1 MRVSDN
7 QPQRLGLGKVDPSS
21 REARAGAFLR
31 EALDVAELSAA
42 EIADVRARLAASAS
56 GRRPRRLLVPAF
68 AAFGVLFVTGGV
80 LAALGTFHRRPT
92 PAPTTPTAKT
102 PRASHA
108 RVEARANTAEPVA
121 IAPPAEAPAEA
132 RSIEISLPESRR
144 PTVRPSVRRA
154 PESRAVAV
162 RPSAETQVHA
172 AIPSDDAIPAPVATL
187 APVGATVSRPA
198 PAAAVAPT
206 PTVEPAP
213 APTSRPVTVQPSAAG
228 AEARSLAEALE
239 RWRRQ
244 GRADAALS
252 LLDEHDRRFPRGLLH
267 VESRVA
273 RAEILLA
280 LGRTLPALGVLD
292 GLNLSG
298 LPRSRELETLR
309 GDLRAQAGRCSDAR
323 ADLNT
328 VLKLGRD
335 DELGR
340 RAARALR
347 LCP

>member
-31 EALDVAELSAA
+31 EALDVTELSDS
-42 EIADVRARLAASAS
+42 EIADIRVRLVASAS
-56 GRRPRRLLVPAF
+56 GRRLRRLLVPAF

-80 LAALGTFHRRPT
+80 LAALGTFHRRPE
-92 PAPTTPTAKT
+92 PAPIAPATKT
-102 PRASHA
+102 PRASHPHVEV
-108 RVEARANTAEPVA
+108 RVNAAEPVA
-121 IAPPAEAPAEA
+121 VAAPAEAPSVE
-132 RSIEISLPESRR
+132 RPPESPR
-144 PTVRPSVRRA
+144 PTARPSTRRA
-154 PESRAVAV
+154 TETRGALAA
-162 RPSAETQVHA
+162 RPSAESQVHVA
-172 AIPSDDAIPAPVATL
+172 SPSADAIPASPPVAAL
-187 APVGATVSRPA
+187 APVGAAVAQLA
-198 PAAAVAPT
+198 PAAAVAPK

-213 APTSRPVTVQPSAAG
+213 TARPAAVQPSAAG
-228 AEARSLAEALE
+228 AEAQSLAEALE

-244 GRADAALS
+244 GRAEAALS

-298 LPRSRELETLR
+298 LPRSRELEALR

-323 ADLNT
+323 ADLNA
-328 VLKLGRD
+328 VLKHGRD

-340 RAARALR
+340 RADRALR
-347 LCP
+347 L